1 MASKAGEE
9 EEMGSEDDS
18 GSDTDGAELN
28 KQRLAFEEAE
38 SKAIDEDWA
47 YLDANDAACGS
58 GKYIPMLEKYGSTSL
73 DIGDFFK

>member
-1 MASKAGEE
+1 MASQPGEE
-9 EEMGSEDDS
+9 EIGSEDS
-18 GSDTDGAELN
+18 GSDDGAELN

-47 YLDANDAACGS
+47 YLDANEAAGGS
-58 GKYIPMLEKYGSTSL
+58 GKYISRLEKYGSTSL